1 MHFLFQVSNILF
13 FILPPLLI
21 RLHCSYAAHC
31 GKGETQKKRSQI
43 IQSTRYTLDPEVLAE
58 STQTSKVPPTD
69 QELIFVK
76 ICHNKVCLE
85 SVRKCDEKRRKNIT
99 TGPKTKWIFLGFCSI
114 VQEQIIFTVITIAR
128 SQAFTLCGSF
138 LWLWEPALHTSMQL

>member
-43 IQSTRYTLDPEVLAE
+43 MQPARYTLDPEVLAE
-58 STQTSKVPPTD
+58 STQTSKVPPTESD
-69 QELIFVK
+69 LEPIFVK
-76 ICHNKVCLE
+76 ICQNKICLE
-85 SVRKCDEKRRKNIT
+85 SVRKCNENEEGKKHNN
-99 TGPKTKWIFLGFCSI
+99 GPKNKMDFSWFW
-114 VQEQIIFTVITIAR
+114 QEQIIFTVITTAR
-128 SQAFTLCGSF
+128 PQAFTLCGSF
-138 LWLWEPALHTSMQL
+138 SWLWEPALHTFMQL

>member
-31 GKGETQKKRSQI
+31 GKGDTQKKRSQI
-43 IQSTRYTLDPEVLAE
+43 IRSTRYTLDPEVLAE

-69 QELIFVK
+69 PEPIVVK
-76 ICHNKVCLE
+76 ICLE
-85 SVRKCDEKRRKNIT
+85 SVRKYDEKQRK
-99 TGPKTKWIFLGFCSI
+99 KT
-114 VQEQIIFTVITIAR
+114 
-128 SQAFTLCGSF
+128 
-138 LWLWEPALHTSMQL
+138 

>member
-1 MHFLFQVSNILF
+1 MHFSFQVSNILF

-31 GKGETQKKRSQI
+31 GKGDTQKKRSQI
-43 IQSTRYTLDPEVLAE
+43 IRSRRYTLDPEVLAE

-85 SVRKCDEKRRKNIT
+85 SVRKCDEKRRRKKHNN
-99 TGPKTKWIFLGFCSI
+99 GPKNKMDFL
-114 VQEQIIFTVITIAR
+114 
-128 SQAFTLCGSF
+128 
-138 LWLWEPALHTSMQL
+138 

>member
-69 QELIFVK
+69 QELFFVK
-76 ICHNKVCLE
+76 VCHNKVCLE
-85 SVRKCDEKRRKNIT
+85 SVRKCDEKRRNKKYNN
-99 TGPKTKWIFLGFCSI
+99 GP
-114 VQEQIIFTVITIAR
+114 
-128 SQAFTLCGSF
+128 
-138 LWLWEPALHTSMQL
+138 

>member
-43 IQSTRYTLDPEVLAE
+43 IRSRRYTLDPEVLAE
-58 STQTSKVPPTD
+58 STQTSKVPPTESD
-69 QELIFVK
+69 PEPIYVK
-76 ICHNKVCLE
+76 ICLE
-85 SVRKCDEKRRKNIT
+85 SVRKCDEKRRRKKHNT
-99 TGPKTKWIFLGFCSI
+99 ALKTKWIFLGFCNI
-114 VQEQIIFTVITIAR
+114 LQEQTMVTVITIAR
-128 SQAFTLCGSF
+128 PQAFTLCGSF
-138 LWLWEPALHTSMQL
+138 LWLWEPALLTFMQL

>member
-43 IQSTRYTLDPEVLAE
+43 IRSTLYTLDPEALAE

-69 QELIFVK
+69 PEPIVVK
-76 ICHNKVCLE
+76 ICLE
-85 SVRKCDEKRRKNIT
+85 SVRKCDEKLRKKHNND
-99 TGPKTKWIFLGFCSI
+99 PKNKMDF
-114 VQEQIIFTVITIAR
+114 V
-128 SQAFTLCGSF
+128 
-138 LWLWEPALHTSMQL
+138 